1 MNFHSIVIIVFNYN
15 NFMESNMDFFRT
27 NQYSRINAVNYA
39 TTYALHPNPSFRYFP
54 LINNETSG
62 DCTNF
67 ISQCLLAGGA
77 PMIYNGS
84 HPWWYKKANAISTKD
99 DTWSVSWAVA
109 HSLYWTLKVN
119 RQSQVLGV
127 KGLEV
132 YDSRLLELGDLIFF
146 EGDNGNIFHTTIV
159 TSFMHSLPLV
169 SHHSFEA
176 LNIDYKNSWPAK
188 RVHFLKISV

>member
-1 MNFHSIVIIVFNYN
+1 
-15 NFMESNMDFFRT
+15 MDLFRT
-27 NQYSRINAVNYA
+27 NNYSRINAVNYA

-62 DCTNF
+62 DCANF

-77 PMIYNGS
+77 PMTFNGS
-84 HPWWYKKANAISTKD
+84 HPWWYNKNNTLSTKD

-119 RQSQVLGV
+119 QQSNAPGI

-132 YDSRLLELGDLIFF
+132 QHVSMLELGDLIFF
-146 EGDNGNIFHTTIV
+146 EGSNGNIFHSMIV
-159 TSFMHSLPLV
+159 TAFSYPHTLV

-176 LNIDYKNSWPAK
+176 LNIYYKNSWPAK
-188 RVHFLKISV
+188 RAHYLKISI